1 MHFHIQIFNQNRRD
15 DSIEYLLCIC
25 EGFSVCVLSDLV
37 LEPFHDPGRGSGTV
51 NQTHPQHPGGL
62 GHLKEEVKQVFFPE
76 NHLDTGV
83 CRKIYLC
90 SLCKRHRT
98 IGLIDVLC
106 HKSNATFL
114 TVMFNVSVS
123 GILSLS
129 FLTQLS
135 NC

>member
-1 MHFHIQIFNQNRRD
+1 MHFYIQLFHQNRRD

-25 EGFSVCVLSDLV
+25 EGFSLCVLSDLV

-51 NQTHPQHPGGL
+51 NQTHPQHAGGL
-62 GHLKEEVKQVFFPE
+62 GHLKEEVKQVFLPE

-98 IGLIDVLC
+98 IGLRDVLC
-106 HKSNATFL
+106 HKSNATFFY
-114 TVMFNVSVS
+114 TRP
-123 GILSLS
+123 
-129 FLTQLS
+129 
-135 NC
+135 